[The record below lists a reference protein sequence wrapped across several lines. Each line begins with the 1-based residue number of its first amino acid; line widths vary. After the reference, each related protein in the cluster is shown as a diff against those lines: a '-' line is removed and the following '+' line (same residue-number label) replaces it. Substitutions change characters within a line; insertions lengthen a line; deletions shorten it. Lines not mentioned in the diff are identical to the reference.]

1 MEKTRQE
8 ICMAALTAANNAR
21 KDESG
26 AEAIM
31 LMQSELEARAAY
43 KECEKAL
50 KGIDMLG
57 SEQAEAFRLAREA
70 YTAAGEQRFA
80 ASMRRRQNAGRAY
93 MAQHEADAIA
103 ATIPATP
110 TATHRLGGRL

>member
-8 ICMAALTAANNAR
+8 ICIAALTAADNAR
-21 KDESG
+21 RDESG
-26 AEAIM
+26 AEAM
-31 LMQSELEARAAY
+31 TLMQSELEARAAY

-70 YTAAGEQRFA
+70 YTAAEKQRFE
-80 ASMRRRQNAGRAY
+80 ASMRRHRNAACAY

-103 ATIPATP
+103 ALIPATP
-110 TATHRLGGRL
+110 TPTRRQCGRL

>member
-26 AEAIM
+26 AEAMM

-43 KECEKAL
+43 KEREKAL
-50 KGIDMLG
+50 EGIDIYS

-80 ASMRRRQNAGRAY
+80 ASMRRHRNAGRAY

-103 ATIPATP
+103 AIIPATP
-110 TATHRLGGRL
+110 TATRRQDGRL